1 MAFNTSVI
9 KGHTL
14 VRDGM
19 SRERMEELK
28 PNLVRNPLKISES
41 GKESE
46 IIFNSKLQSNQEC
59 TEGFLLNVKEAHLFL
74 LTFMNLQS
82 LFL

>member
-1 MAFNTSVI
+1 MAFNTSVM

-14 VRDGM
+14 VRNGM
-19 SRERMEELK
+19 SRERIEELK

-46 IIFNSKLQSNQEC
+46 IRNKKVKQSFRPSKNALKDSC
-59 TEGFLLNVKEAHLFL
+59 
-74 LTFMNLQS
+74 
-82 LFL
+82 